1 MPHVAFIGLG
11 RMGQGMA
18 GRYLDS
24 GFTVAVW
31 NRSKA
36 KADDLIACGAMGRL
50 AGVRGAPEVV
60 ARISVCRESGGC
72 DLTYKNK
79 YSHLPKVQVPMT
91 TSDRR
96 IDARDWLLLGVLSI
110 LWGGSFF
117 FTGASL
123 KELPPL
129 TVVFLRVAL
138 AAIILLPVLLFYRT
152 AFPESLSGWTPFFA
166 LALLNNVLPFSLI
179 VVGQTYIPSGLASV
193 LNATTPLFTVL
204 VMAAAGDEKLYARRV
219 AGVIVGLIGVIVLHG
234 QSLDFEA
241 GQSVGIMLCLAAA
254 FFYGLA
260 ALYARRKLLNSPP
273 LATAAFQLMASSL
286 VMAVVAAAVERPW
299 QLALPGLA
307 TWLAILGSAALST
320 ALAYII
326 FFRILRRAG
335 STNVMLVTLLI
346 PVTAILLGY
355 LVLGETISLREIGGA
370 VVIGSALLIID
381 GRTSR
386 LFRRPV
392 AIR

>member
-1 MPHVAFIGLG
+1 
-11 RMGQGMA
+11 
-18 GRYLDS
+18 
-24 GFTVAVW
+24 
-31 NRSKA
+31 
-36 KADDLIACGAMGRL
+36 
-50 AGVRGAPEVV
+50 
-60 ARISVCRESGGC
+60 
-72 DLTYKNK
+72 
-79 YSHLPKVQVPMT
+79 MT
-91 TSDRR
+91 PSDQR
-96 IDARDWLLLGVLSI
+96 IDARDWSLLAVLSV

-117 FTGASL
+117 FTGVSL
-123 KELPPL
+123 QELPPL

-138 AAIILLPVLLFYRT
+138 AAIILLPVLWIYRIR
-152 AFPESLSGWTPFFA
+152 FPARPSAWKPFFA

-193 LNATTPLFTVL
+193 LNAATPLFTVL
-204 VMAAAGDEKLYARRV
+204 VMAVAGDEKLYARRV
-219 AGVIVGLIGVIVLHG
+219 AGVIVGLIGVIVLNG

-241 GQSVGIMLCLAAA
+241 GQSVGILLCLAAA

-273 LATAAFQLMASSL
+273 LATAAFQLTASSL
-286 VMAVVAAAVERPW
+286 IMAVVAAAVERPW
-299 QLALPGLA
+299 QLPLPGAA
-307 TWLAILGSAALST
+307 TWLAIVGSAALST

-355 LVLGETISLREIGGA
+355 LVLGETISFREIVGA
-370 VVIGSALLIID
+370 VVIGSALLIMD
-381 GRTSR
+381 GRMSR
-386 LFRRPV
+386 LFRRPL